1 MCTLTYYHKEAT
13 MHEHATVMTMDGE
26 FCPTCGKFVKDIP
39 KVKETEKPPEKVKKK
54 RVTKGAK

>member
-1 MCTLTYYHKEAT
+1 
-13 MHEHATVMTMDGE
+13 MHEHPIVETMNGAY
-26 FCPTCGKFVKDIP
+26 CPTCGKFLKDIP